1 MPDPKFDE
9 DDRKRVIAAI
19 ENHLGVTLRPIGSR
33 RKYLRDENGR
43 RYLVL
48 GGYDHWHG
56 IPRSIFRDEEATP
69 GDTLLVIAK
78 RYRDDI
84 DIYVGPFQPLLK
96 NKARLPT
103 TVNDQ
108 YVFNLRPVT
117 QGFLI
122 KEVPSLVLSQIGETK
137 FTRDEKAGDR
147 RFRQAV
153 AMLDRLS
160 PEERAELLRKLQE
173 MK

>member
-1 MPDPKFDE
+1 MPDPKFGE
-9 DDRKRVIAAI
+9 DDRGRVIAAV
-19 ENHLGVTLRPIGSR
+19 EDHYRVTLKPIGSR

-48 GGYDHWHG
+48 GGYEHWHG
-56 IPRSIFRDEEATP
+56 IPCSIFDAEERDP

-84 DIYVGPFQPLLK
+84 DIYAGPFNPLLK
-96 NKARLPT
+96 NKSRLPT

-117 QGFLI
+117 RGFVI
-122 KEVPSLVLSQIGETK
+122 KEVPSLALTQIGETK
-137 FTRDEKAGDR
+137 PKRDEKAGDR
-147 RFRQAV
+147 RFRKAV
-153 AMLDRLS
+153 EMLDQLS
-160 PEERAELLRKLQE
+160 HEERAELLRRLRELK
-173 MK
+173 

>member
-1 MPDPKFDE
+1 MPNPKFDG
-9 DDRKRVIAAI
+9 RVIEAI
-19 ENHLGVTLRPIGSR
+19 ENHFSVTLRPIGSR

-56 IPRSIFRDEEATP
+56 IPRSVFRDEEANP
-69 GDTLLVIAK
+69 GDTLFVIAK

-84 DIYVGPFQPLLK
+84 DIYVGPFQPMLK
-96 NKARLPT
+96 NKGRLPT

-117 QGFLI
+117 RGFVV
-122 KEVPSLVLSQIGETK
+122 KEIPTLVLSQIGGTK
-137 FTRDEKAGDR
+137 FSPDDKVGNQKSRE
-147 RFRQAV
+147 V
-153 AMLDRLS
+153 AAALDRLS
-160 PEERAELLRKLQE
+160 PEERAELLRKPKE